1 MIDRIIFTTLTMAAC
16 LFVQGSHAQVV
27 DYPTL
32 DRILFIE
39 ECIQMHPEKLR
50 QEMVYKCSCMLDS
63 LADEIPYADYTELA
77 TAAHASTIAGERGS
91 AMRGDDVLALAKRY
105 RTSVAKA
112 GKVCLLAP

>member
-1 MIDRIIFTTLTMAAC
+1 MFELIIFTTLTMAAC
-16 LFVQGSHAQVV
+16 FSVQISDAQVV

-32 DRILFIE
+32 YRILFIE
-39 ECIQMHPEKLR
+39 EYIQTHPEKLR

-77 TAAHASTIAGERGS
+77 TAAHASTIAGERGG
-91 AMRGDDVLALAKRY
+91 AMRSDNVLVLAKRY

-112 GKVCLLAP
+112 GKVFLLAA